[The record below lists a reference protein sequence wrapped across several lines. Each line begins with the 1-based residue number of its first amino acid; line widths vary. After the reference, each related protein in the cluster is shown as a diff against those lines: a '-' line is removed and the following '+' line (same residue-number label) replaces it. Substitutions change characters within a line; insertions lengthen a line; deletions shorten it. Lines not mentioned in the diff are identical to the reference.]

1 MAKLCRLQWLPETV
15 WLIVLVEKQAYGFF
29 ILMRL
34 AQPATIISVHKDEGQ
49 QPNILGWNK
58 NMSDK
63 GKKP

>member
-1 MAKLCRLQWLPETV
+1 MIAWNC
-15 WLIVLVEKQAYGFF
+15 LINCTFEKQAYGFF

-63 GKKP
+63 GEKP